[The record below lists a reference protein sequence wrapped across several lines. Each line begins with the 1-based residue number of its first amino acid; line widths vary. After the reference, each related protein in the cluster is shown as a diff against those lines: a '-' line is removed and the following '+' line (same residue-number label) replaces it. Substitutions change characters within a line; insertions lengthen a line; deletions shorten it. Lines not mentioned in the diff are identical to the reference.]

1 MPSDD
6 PHDTSRGDEPSQT
19 TLAPEV
25 ATPGSL
31 SLGFKSWAAVTG
43 QLHPSPDGRRAD
55 LELPGGAVVR
65 VKPSPLRRAKFINRP
80 ILEGRYSVHL
90 HLRTHGQG
98 FLSREMELVA
108 LKPLAPDAPAL
119 EPEFELIGK
128 VVRLD
133 RVEGLV
139 IVRVFP
145 QRTDIEPFAVSAVAS
160 LEVLDSGEDAWSVKV
175 DGIVRGSRLIAR
187 AISRVEL
194 IVPEHWRDW
203 KTPQRRAAEEELKRH
218 SIT

>member
-1 MPSDD
+1 MTSDD
-6 PHDTSRGDEPSQT
+6 QCDTSRSAEPPET

-25 ATPGSL
+25 ATRGPL
-31 SLGFKSWAAVTG
+31 SVGFKSWAAVTG
-43 QLHPSPDGRRAD
+43 ILHPSPDGRRAD

-108 LKPLAPDAPAL
+108 IKPLAPDAPAL

-133 RVEGLV
+133 RAEGLV

-160 LEVLDSGEDAWSVKV
+160 LEVLDLGEDAWYVKV
-175 DGIVRGSRLIAR
+175 DGIVRGSRLVAG

-194 IVPEHWRDW
+194 VVPEHWKDW
-203 KTPQRRAAEEELKRH
+203 KTPQRRAAEAAFERH
-218 SIT
+218 SKT